1 MKLRVTAGIVIAS
14 FGVSLAMSVS
24 AQSLEVRLNGDHLR
38 IAAPQFQFLTGKP
51 LQRLKDG
58 ASVGFLGQLTVSTD
72 GNATVQARAVA
83 RFAMSYDI
91 WEERFSVTQLDKT
104 RHSASHL
111 SSQAAQSW
119 CLDNLKIDLSTVPP
133 DKPFWIRLDFRAE
146 DPHDQPAVVGEPG
159 INLTRLIEVFS
170 RPARSQQPHWLLE
183 AGPLRLADL
192 KAKSG

>member
-1 MKLRVTAGIVIAS
+1 MTLRATASLVIAS
-14 FGVSLAMSVS
+14 FGVSLAMSVG
-24 AQSLEVRLNGDHLR
+24 AQTLQVRLNGDHLQ
-38 IAAPQFQFLTGKP
+38 IAAPQLEFLAGKP

-58 ASVGFLGQLTVSTD
+58 ASVGFLAQLTVLTD
-72 GNATVQARAVA
+72 ANTAVQSRAVA

-91 WEERFSVTQLDKT
+91 WEERFSVTLLDKS

-111 SSQAAQSW
+111 SSRAAQSW
-119 CLDNLKIDLSTVPP
+119 CLDNLRIDVSSVPA

-192 KAKSG
+192 KAKTG